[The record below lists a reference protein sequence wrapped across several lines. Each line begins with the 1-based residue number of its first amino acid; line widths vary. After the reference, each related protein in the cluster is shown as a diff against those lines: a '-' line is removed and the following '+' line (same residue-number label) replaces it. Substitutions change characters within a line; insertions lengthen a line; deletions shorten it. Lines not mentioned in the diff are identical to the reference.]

1 MCIRDRYKLTITNG
15 AGTVFPEPY
24 LDFNEY
30 IWEQL
35 TASTLVTSV
44 ALDTNSWIDPSPLP
58 TNVCASYAI
67 MPADR
72 EGQPDFLHIE
82 ISRDASGQSTAFCG
96 DAVAPEKSVS
106 NMQISSSFT
115 NDTECYKIE
124 NDWNMCYDVNMTW
137 TWPSHETN
145 GNVTWNL
152 YRTDQKPVAIDLTFL
167 TPLETGLTGEEGTM
181 GYYNQSGE
189 DDSNIRPY
197 RTFYYILAPVDSVG
211 NQFNQANYPTNS
223 IRITIVDEW
232 WDFNQHLI
240 PEPEPEPEPPLGVE
254 WLGTLTDYMEDD
266 EFQTTG
272 MISLITL
279 VLSMIA
285 LPLLVKRRKR
295 LARVMKARKNRGS
308 SQLNAADFEDFF
320 D

>member
-1 MCIRDRYKLTITNG
+1 
-15 AGTVFPEPY
+15 
-24 LDFNEY
+24 
-30 IWEQL
+30 
-35 TASTLVTSV
+35 
-44 ALDTNSWIDPSPLP
+44 
-58 TNVCASYAI
+58 
-67 MPADR
+67 
-72 EGQPDFLHIE
+72 
-82 ISRDASGQSTAFCG
+82 
-96 DAVAPEKSVS
+96 
-106 NMQISSSFT
+106 
-115 NDTECYKIE
+115 
-124 NDWNMCYDVNMTW
+124 MCYDVNMTW

-295 LARVMKARKNRGS
+295 PI
-308 SQLNAADFEDFF
+308 
-320 D
+320 